1 MLNQNKIADE
11 HNERIERNTLLFP
24 ICRAFFQDHPFHSD
38 MIIGY
43 DKALEHLDSILSKD
57 AVLDQRFKIGDITY
71 FFKLRGNNVRIFS
84 PDSEEAMKYSS
95 QGYIPT
101 PNIAIAKR
109 MNYSA
114 LIMADIIYSFG
125 TVSLNERREDEEREL
140 LTDELLDS
148 FIFNLPIPIGSKYC
162 SLNHYSK
169 ELLQQL
175 GEDFESI
182 KGFFVIERLLKY
194 LVNVYRKPFNSPII
208 LKNNYD
214 NQMSRMEAIYTAG
227 ADYESSYYII
237 GSMMAPPKTRN
248 KNNLATVPDFIFS
261 LQFNHRVMN
270 SVVLINGKK
279 PKDLINIVPINVMF
293 KALGCRTDEELLRYI
308 CPAMNDFGLIHT
320 IRNAILQGAKHKEAY
335 DKAQIGYQIINNNII
350 LDKPIDK
357 LTARYIIGILIL
369 NEETLQGYS
378 KLYPSREQFKINIA
392 ALVGDILDE
401 CLMPGF
407 KVDKERSICV
417 ELGFL
422 VRHLYLIGMGLE
434 ESQDKC
440 SLLNKRLQGG
450 AQMEREFKAFWN
462 VRLRD
467 ISREVIATVQDESAQ
482 VEIIKNIKQKM
493 PKVLQTCSLE
503 MTNSFINSF
512 KETSKENSKIRVD
525 QVVPK
530 SMSFVKGKLREIVI
544 TSSTRQKGAK
554 VAWEHRMVHQADM
567 FFVCPAHTPESG
579 AQVGKYRMPVI
590 YSCITIYRNGK
601 EELEWLQKHK
611 NFIGNANVNL
621 ATHYQIKING
631 NIVGFVEMYD
641 KVEQLFN
648 DMLMA
653 RSKGDISMYISIVL
667 NHSQGILYVW
677 TDCGRLMAPFVVV
690 KNCFDIGKEITINK
704 DFQKWLQKCSVD
716 VGCFEEG
723 VREGFVELLDT
734 AMAVENWCIA
744 PTIEMFYEK
753 PHLYSHIALPQQL
766 NGMECTMV
774 SGFNMNNG
782 VRNAYES
789 NQVKQSIGHVWKF
802 PQLKYCGDSN
812 TMLSPQIPL
821 ARTNAYQC
829 SGMFRTPAG
838 QNVIVCFLLYKYNQE
853 DGIIMNQDSVDNGL
867 LKINS
872 ITTFL
877 SEIKRDE
884 DFKMPPKDIPLKC
897 NPDSYGKISSATCLP
912 SKIGTEFF
920 TDDVIIG
927 KISKSN
933 SNIIDSSVANIQSDG
948 RFPISISPRP
958 KRCVEI
964 NKIHGEDK
972 GIKLLNLGQ
981 YRNPIEGD
989 KFNSEHAQKGTLGKI
1004 LPNEKIPYTANGI
1017 RPDIIFAPH
1026 AIFKRE
1032 TFGHLYI
1039 PFLQKIAC
1047 LLGCPIDSTPSH
1059 TARSIEELEEI
1070 AKQLG
1075 LDESGFETMYD
1086 PDTGKSFKA
1095 FIGVHY
1101 WNRQSHLTEDKI
1113 SVRNGGLRSADTQ
1126 QPVKGRK
1133 SGGYA
1138 STVDRMATDCFNSAG
1153 INMYSRS
1160 SRLDQGSSIKVG
1172 VCSNCYCMRCYYH
1185 EKKKYWICP
1194 QCGQH
1199 TGITVKKIPQASV
1212 LISQIFT
1219 ALHVNI
1225 DVKE

>member
-114 LIMADIIYSFG
+114 LIIADIIYSFG
-125 TVSLNERREDEEREL
+125 TVALNDRREDEEREL
-140 LTDELLDS
+140 LTDELPDS

-237 GSMMAPPKTRN
+237 GSMLAPPKTRN

-270 SVVLINGKK
+270 GVILINGKK
-279 PKDLINIVPINVMF
+279 SKDLINVVPINVMF

-308 CPAMNDFGLIHT
+308 CPSMNDFGLIHT

-335 DKAQIGYQIINNNII
+335 DRAQIGYQIINNNII
-350 LDKPIDK
+350 LDKPIDR
-357 LTARYIIGILIL
+357 LTARYIMGISIL
-369 NEETLQGYS
+369 NEETLQGYA
-378 KLYPSREQFKINIA
+378 KLYPSHEQFKINIA
-392 ALVGDILDE
+392 TLVGDILDE

-407 KVDKERSICV
+407 KVDKEHSICV

-467 ISREVIATVQDESAQ
+467 ISKEVIATVQDESAQ
-482 VEIIKNIKQKM
+482 SEIVKNIKQKM
-493 PKVLQTCSLE
+493 PKILQTCSLE

-590 YSCITIYRNGK
+590 YSCITIYRDGK
-601 EELEWLQKHK
+601 KELEWLRKHK

-641 KVEQLFN
+641 KAEELFN
-648 DMLMA
+648 ELLQA
-653 RSKGDISMYISIVL
+653 RSKGDISMYSSIVL
-667 NHSQGILYVW
+667 NHSQGILYIW
-677 TDCGRLMAPFVVV
+677 TDCGRLMAPFVIV
-690 KNCFDIGKEITINK
+690 KNCFDIGKEVTVNK
-704 DFQKWLQKCSVD
+704 DFEKWLQKCSVD

-723 VREGFVELLDT
+723 IRKGFVELLDT

-753 PHLYSHIALPQQL
+753 PHMYSHIALPQQL
-766 NGMECTMV
+766 NGMECAMV

-884 DFKMPPKDIPLKC
+884 EFKMPPKDIPLKC

-933 SNIIDSSVANIQSDG
+933 SNVIDSSVANIQSDG

-1059 TARSIEELEEI
+1059 TARSIEELEEL
-1070 AKQLG
+1070 AKELG

-1086 PDTGKSFKA
+1086 PDTGKPFKA

-1199 TGITVKKIPQASV
+1199 TEITVKKIPQASV